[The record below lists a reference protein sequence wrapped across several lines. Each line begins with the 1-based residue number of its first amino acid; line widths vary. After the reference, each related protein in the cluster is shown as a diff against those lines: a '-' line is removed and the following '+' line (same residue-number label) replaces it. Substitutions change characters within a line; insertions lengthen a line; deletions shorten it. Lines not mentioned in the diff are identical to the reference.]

1 PPGGGSDY
9 ITPDQYRPI
18 NPGDSSPLPP
28 MNISGGVIKPEANKW
43 GNKSDYVKAIKA
55 AGFDHQLIDSE
66 KDNAAPEGKSEGKS
80 EGKTERAS
88 DETQDQS
95 QDNFNFHQDGSSDG
109 SDPFQFH
116 QGSKDKPSE
125 PKEGEQGNSSD
136 KQNSTDGKQT
146 ETSPEKDYQDKLAYA
161 AKNGLPVVV
170 VFGNQEAKDTEK
182 AAKNLQSNMQS
193 KDAVYIYADT
203 NKIDPNSDL
212 GKVIRRNASSGEGL
226 GDSGKSDMSFTGVYT
241 VEKKADG
248 SLGIGKTIATV
259 HGGREEISAIVK
271 DQLQYAKRGTLN
283 LGGGDKTAPQD
294 NPENRPNDQN
304 FQPNPQEPNPDKQ
317 NNPTDNSNNN
327 RPDSDKRDGNDRE
340 SFQKQRDERY
350 KQRLKELEEVGGKK
364 GYNLKQ
370 YAQGWNRFL
379 ERNEVPE
386 GPVKDA
392 LNEFGQQMLTGDF
405 DGKKLAAMMDKAAAA
420 NQQALNEA
428 LLAANKELGSS
439 GLRLNADIDPASGKL
454 KSIELTDAV
463 APGQARNSLKI
474 NSDGQFV
481 SGTAIDVPGAAQQ
494 FRPIPIEE
502 LSRRLA
508 KKSEQAACP

>member
-1 PPGGGSDY
+1 
-9 ITPDQYRPI
+9 
-18 NPGDSSPLPP
+18 

-43 GNKSDYVKAIKA
+43 GSKSEYINAINK
-55 AGFDHQLIDSE
+55 AGFDHQLIDSD
-66 KDNAAPEGKSEGKS
+66 KNEGKPQGTSEGKP
-80 EGKTERAS
+80 EEN
-88 DETQDQS
+88 QDKPE
-95 QDNFNFHQDGSSDG
+95 DNYNFHQDGTSKGDA
-109 SDPFQFH
+109 DPFQFH
-116 QGSKDKPSE
+116 QGSKDK
-125 PKEGEQGNSSD
+125 QNSSD
-136 KQNSTDGKQT
+136 GNKGDSSENPDGKKA
-146 ETSPEKDYQDKLAYA
+146 ENSPEKEYQDKLAYA

-182 AAKNLQSNMQS
+182 AANNLQSNMQS

-283 LGGGDKTAPQD
+283 LGGGDQTAPPN
-294 NPENRPNDQN
+294 NPENKPNDQD
-304 FQPNPQEPNPDKQ
+304 FRPNPQEPNPDKQ
-317 NNPTDNSNNN
+317 NNPNDNSNNN
-327 RPDSDKRDGNDRE
+327 NNNRPDADKSDGNDRE
-340 SFQKQRDERY
+340 TFQKQRDERY

-370 YAQGWNRFL
+370 YAQGWGRFL

-405 DGKKLAAMMDKAAAA
+405 DGKKLAEMMEKASAS

-454 KSIELTDAV
+454 KSIELTEAV
-463 APGQARNSLKI
+463 ASGQSRNSLRI

-481 SGTAIDVPGAAQQ
+481 SGTAMDVPGAAQQ
-494 FRPIPIEE
+494 FKPIPIEE